1 MPRSHKPRKRYV
13 PKRLIPNAL
22 GMVLDAVTVLDPTQR
37 IKLHAEVG
45 PALEAFRSGRAT
57 LDHWCALDVAM
68 RVAHLIA
75 TDGTF
80 VGDMPEAYADALAA
94 LQAVHARQQAG
105 RGWTLRGPEL
115 VAIQRGLECH
125 EA

>member
-1 MPRSHKPRKRYV
+1 MWPCGWR
-13 PKRLIPNAL
+13 
-22 GMVLDAVTVLDPTQR
+22 T
-37 IKLHAEVG
+37 
-45 PALEAFRSGRAT
+45 
-57 LDHWCALDVAM
+57 
-68 RVAHLIA
+68 IA

-125 EA
+125 EAQVDNISQGEMYAAVQRAKRDALARPVLVAPAPATHDGARAA